1 MNGDELKILE
11 LKNEKLNSLYNDFK
25 SKNSIDDLKLKENI
39 NDILGQIEICIKR
52 VNFNS
57 MPKEYIKTISAFKY
71 ANNLKKHSN
80 YIFEYTLRTVAL
92 YPSDDLYPSDN
103 LYPSDFKI
111 WWKEL
116 PYDGK
121 DRNNEKQYKNYNKF
135 LKGKELISSINEI
148 CRIIKL
154 YYIHYF

>member
-1 MNGDELKILE
+1 MNDDELKILE
-11 LKNEKLNSLYNDFK
+11 IKNEKLNSLYNDFK
-25 SKNSIDDLKLKENI
+25 LKNSIDHLQLKESI
-39 NDILGQIEICIKR
+39 NDILGQIEICLKR
-52 VNFNS
+52 VDFKTI
-57 MPKEYIKTISAFKY
+57 PEEYIKTISAFRY

-92 YPSDDLYPSDN
+92 YPSD
-103 LYPSDFKI
+103 FKI

-121 DRNNEKQYKNYNKF
+121 NRNNKNQYKNYNKV
-135 LKGKELISSINEI
+135 LKGKELMPTINEI